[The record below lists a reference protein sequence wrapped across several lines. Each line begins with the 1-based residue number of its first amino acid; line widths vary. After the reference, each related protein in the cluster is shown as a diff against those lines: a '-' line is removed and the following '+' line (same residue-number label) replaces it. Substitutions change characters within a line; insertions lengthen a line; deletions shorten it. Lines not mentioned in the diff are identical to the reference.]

1 MENQK
6 FVDDLPNENTIN
18 RVDLQLPWHWLPKG
32 ISNSSIGTNNVL
44 LVKING
50 PVWYTIYHHKNLLL
64 KGFLQT
70 PLFSSTKQWEFGTS
84 MTHRIHGAGIYAN
97 IWGILM
103 VNVTIYTI
111 HGYTW
116 ILWVIGTLVLGPPC
130 CESSGSAVPRVS
142 QGYRARL
149 ESPSSA
155 QSGKPR
161 LLPNS
166 SCLFLNRF
174 IHDLGWDSP
183 KTSLE
188 KNMENSPWTRSTQSQ
203 FTLNWRS
210 EQLPNHPREDWEVDL
225 ISASIQ
231 WYGSCPKCCFRC
243 ANKSTSL
250 FSQTTMQLPEDT
262 SLQIGNPSAHVV
274 NNNEKHSNFKIP
286 SGLII

>member
-1 MENQK
+1 M
-6 FVDDLPNENTIN
+6 D
-18 RVDLQLPWHWLPKG
+18 
-32 ISNSSIGTNNVL
+32 
-44 LVKING
+44 
-50 PVWYTIYHHKNLLL
+50 
-64 KGFLQT
+64 
-70 PLFSSTKQWEFGTS
+70 
-84 MTHRIHGAGIYAN
+84 IHGSYG
-97 IWGILM
+97 W
-103 VNVTIYTI
+103 
-111 HGYTW
+111 
-116 ILWVIGTLVLGPPC
+116 LVPWY
-130 CESSGSAVPRVS
+130 S
-142 QGYRARL
+142 ARL
-149 ESPSSA
+149 VANPVVRLFPVCLKDIVQDLKA
-155 QSGKPR
+155 HLPR
-161 LLPNS
+161 NQENLGCCPTAAACFWIDLYM
-166 SCLFLNRF
+166 
-174 IHDLGWDSP
+174 DLGWDSP